1 MSVLEHLAAGFA
13 TALAGPRIL
22 IMVAGVAWGVIG
34 GAIPGIS
41 GAVAMALALPFTF
54 ALDAATAL
62 VMLAG
67 VWAGANYGGSIPAIL
82 MRMPGTPGAA
92 ACLLDG
98 YELTRQGRAA
108 KALGISL
115 ICGTIGGLISILVLI
130 ALVVPLGEV
139 VLLFGSPEVFAV
151 AVFGLTLIAG
161 LSGPS
166 VLKGL
171 ASGCFGLLL
180 TTVGMDTLTGS
191 LRFTFGRAELVA
203 GIDIV
208 SVMIGLFAVSEMF
221 AQIARPAARAVA
233 VMGRT
238 YTAFPTFAELREVWR
253 ATVVGTIVGLIVG
266 VMPGAG
272 ATASSFVAYNE
283 AKRWSRRPD
292 LFGKGS
298 MEGVAAPE
306 TANNAVQGGDLVPTL
321 ALGIPGSNSAAIML
335 AALILHGIV
344 PGPYLLTRH
353 ADLVYTLFAG
363 LILVN
368 LLMVPVGIVILRLC
382 LLALRL
388 APPVLV
394 ASILALVIIGTF
406 AGDLF
411 LLNPLLA
418 LIFGVVGYGMTAFG
432 FSPAATVLGMVLGV
446 MVESELRRSLIISH
460 GSWAIFVTRPASAVL
475 LVLTLG
481 VLLYPVAVHV
491 ARLVRARRAPVGAA
505 AGAAPTKRNP

>member
-1 MSVLEHLAAGFA
+1 MTFLENLAAGFVA
-13 TALAGPRIL
+13 ALQGWGIL
-22 IMVAGVAWGVIG
+22 VMVAGVAWGIIG

-54 ALDAATAL
+54 ALDPATAL

-82 MRMPGTPGAA
+82 MRMPGTPAAA

-98 YELTRQGRAA
+98 YALARQGYAA
-108 KALGISL
+108 KALGVSL
-115 ICGTIGGLISILVLI
+115 ICGTIGGLISVIVLI
-130 ALVVPLGEV
+130 ALVVPLGD
-139 VLLFGSPEVFAV
+139 LLLHFGSPEIFAL
-151 AVFGLTLIAG
+151 ALFGLTLIAG

-166 VLKGL
+166 FLKGL
-171 ASGCFGLLL
+171 ASGFFGLLL
-180 TTVGMDTLTGS
+180 TAVGLDALTGS
-191 LRFTFGRAELVA
+191 LRFTFGRAELTA
-203 GIDIV
+203 GIDII
-208 SVMIGLFAVSEMF
+208 SVMVGLFAVSEMF
-221 AQIARPAARAVA
+221 HQIAHPAGRAVA
-233 VMGRT
+233 VAGKT
-238 YTAFPTFAELREVWR
+238 HTAFPTLAELRGVGR
-253 ATVVGTIVGLIVG
+253 ATFVGTVVGLIVG
-266 VMPGAG
+266 IMPGAG

-283 AKRWSRRPD
+283 ARRWSKRPE

-335 AALILHGIV
+335 VALILHGIQ
-344 PGPYLLTRH
+344 PGPFLLAKHTH
-353 ADLVYTLFAG
+353 LVYTLFAG

-382 LLALRL
+382 LLAVKL

-394 ASILALVIIGTF
+394 ASILALIAIGTY

-411 LLNPLLA
+411 ILNPLLA
-418 LIFGVVGYGMTAFG
+418 LAFGVIGYAMNAFG
-432 FSPAATVLGMVLGV
+432 FSAAATVLGLVLGDLA
-446 MVESELRRSLIISH
+446 ESELRRSLILSY
-460 GSWAIFVTRPASAVL
+460 GSWTIFFTRPGSAVL

-481 VLLYPVAVHV
+481 VLLYPAALNAV
-491 ARLVRARRAPVGAA
+491 RLWHSRGMASRETAGSAA
-505 AGAAPTKRNP
+505 K